1 MEMAKTMSIINTA
14 RFGGNT
20 ETIKEEVLN
29 SKGYELWVS
38 ASDDVPNKDRVMNI
52 VNGNNDSSNINN
64 SDYNNNHLIIPIKK

>member
-1 MEMAKTMSIINTA
+1 M
-14 RFGGNT
+14 
-20 ETIKEEVLN
+20 N

-52 VNGNNDSSNINN
+52 VNGNNDSSNVNN